1 MIVELAIATNQ
12 TPAAW
17 LAEDDRTIVTAIDVL
32 EEQQAEAERDQ
43 ER

>member
-32 EEQQAEAERDQ
+32 EQQQAEAEQ
-43 ER
+43 ERD